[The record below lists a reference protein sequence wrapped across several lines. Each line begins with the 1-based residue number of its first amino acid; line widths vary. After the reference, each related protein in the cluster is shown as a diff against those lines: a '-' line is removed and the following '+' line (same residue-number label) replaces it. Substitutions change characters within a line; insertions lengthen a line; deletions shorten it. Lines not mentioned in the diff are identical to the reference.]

1 MAQNVIINGVTYQS
15 VPEVDIP
22 KSGGGTAKFYD
33 TASADVSGA
42 DLLTGKT
49 AFGASGAVSGSM
61 ANNGGT
67 GGTISTK
74 AGTVTIPAGYTTGG
88 TVAISSTEQAKIVA
102 SNIKSG
108 VTLLGVAGSLA
119 LPSISQDSTTKILS
133 ISERGC
139 DMAQNITLLGA
150 SYTAV
155 PAVRLPKTG
164 GGTADF
170 IDAEEI
176 ITYRTGTAAPSASLG
191 ADGDIYLQ
199 LKG

>member
-1 MAQNVIINGVTYQS
+1 MAQNVIINGVTYQN

-119 LPSISQDSTTKILS
+119 LPSISQDSTTKVLS
-133 ISERGC
+133 IS
-139 DMAQNITLLGA
+139 
-150 SYTAV
+150 
-155 PAVRLPKTG
+155 
-164 GGTADF
+164 
-170 IDAEEI
+170 
-176 ITYRTGTAAPSASLG
+176 
-191 ADGDIYLQ
+191 
-199 LKG
+199 

>member
-1 MAQNVIINGVTYQS
+1 MAQNVIINGVTYQN

-33 TASADVSGA
+33 TASADASGA

-49 AFGASGAVSGSM
+49 AFGAYGAVSGSM

-119 LPSISQDSTTKILS
+119 LPVISQDSTTKVLS
-133 ISERGC
+133 IS
-139 DMAQNITLLGA
+139 
-150 SYTAV
+150 
-155 PAVRLPKTG
+155 
-164 GGTADF
+164 
-170 IDAEEI
+170 
-176 ITYRTGTAAPSASLG
+176 
-191 ADGDIYLQ
+191 
-199 LKG
+199 